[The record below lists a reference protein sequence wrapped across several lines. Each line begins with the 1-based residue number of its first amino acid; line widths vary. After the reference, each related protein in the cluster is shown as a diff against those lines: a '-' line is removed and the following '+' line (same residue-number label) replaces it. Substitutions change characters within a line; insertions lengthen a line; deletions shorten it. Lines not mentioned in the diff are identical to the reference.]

1 MGVTRSKSLMKLLG
15 DLKQTILDERDDR
28 LVDDDEVPQ
37 DKPEDSE
44 DNEEAFEQDELGEAE
59 LEEFRQMRQ
68 MVQDLL
74 KENEGLKAAAKQ
86 ARLDHQSL
94 MHELDVSAVESREK
108 EAEIEIVQS
117 KIDGLTKTIQ
127 CLEKDR
133 ATLQDSITKTRQD
146 RERDFSEITRLRD
159 QVNALQ
165 GKLDAEQLT
174 NAELSDKLK
183 EAEAQV
189 RVTSILFLFL
199 FRFSFHCC
207 PASFAKVF
215 RLSQSQQ
222 ELANSRVTPR
232 GGSDGGLAGL
242 LDKLTETQL
251 QLGDAL
257 RDKSALAEKCRQ
269 QQATIRKLESTSSH
283 PPPSPS
289 GSGAPVVPP
298 VELPRERS
306 ESILD
311 DVIDILTFRRFRED
325 APKEQVKK

>member
-189 RVTSILFLFL
+189 
-199 FRFSFHCC
+199 
-207 PASFAKVF
+207 F